1 MIWLNGELH
10 AAETAISAHDR
21 GLLLGE
27 SLFET
32 MLVTDN
38 VPQFWSAHVVRLQAS
53 CAAFGLMCPYDE
65 AALRDG
71 ARALCAASANEKKA
85 HRSILRL
92 TLTGGNGGRGLVPM
106 GEARPMV
113 MMQIG
118 DAPPRPEALS
128 LHNSDV
134 LRFAGQFGAAHK
146 TGQYVDNIM
155 ARRQALAAKAD
166 EAVMANQHGRLA
178 GAAAGNI
185 FVRFDNRLITP
196 PVSEGALPGIIR
208 GALLEMAMIDGLRIS
223 EAPIEMARLAA
234 ADGLFITNS
243 VNGVVAA
250 AFGSRE
256 TAQKKQGLALHD
268 ALPEFSSF

>member
-1 MIWLNGELH
+1 MIWLNGELR
-10 AAETAISAHDR
+10 AAETAISAQDR

-32 MLVTDN
+32 MLVKDN
-38 VPQFWSAHVVRLQAS
+38 VPQFWSAHLARLKAS
-53 CAAFGLMCPYDE
+53 CAAFGLVCHYDE

-71 ARALCAASANEKKA
+71 ARALFASSANDKKA

-92 TLTGGNGGRGLVPM
+92 TLTGGNGGRGLVPI

-113 MMQIG
+113 MMQIS
-118 DAPPRPEALS
+118 DAPPRPGALS

-146 TGQYVDNIM
+146 TGQYVDQIM

-178 GAAAGNI
+178 CAAAGNI
-185 FVRFDNRLITP
+185 FVRFGNRLITP

-208 GALLEMAMIDGLRIS
+208 GALLEVATIGDLRIS
-223 EAPIEMARLAA
+223 EAPIETARLAA
-234 ADGLFITNS
+234 ADGLFVTNS

-250 AFGSRE
+250 AYGTQA
-256 TAQKKQGLALHD
+256 TAQKKQGLVLND
-268 ALPEFSSF
+268 ALPEFSNF

>member
-1 MIWLNGELH
+1 MIWLNGELR
-10 AAETAISAHDR
+10 AAETAISAQDR

-32 MLVTDN
+32 MLVKDN
-38 VPQFWSAHVVRLQAS
+38 VPQFWSAHLARLKAS
-53 CAAFGLMCPYDE
+53 CAAFGLVCHYDE

-71 ARALCAASANEKKA
+71 AHALFASSANDKKA

-92 TLTGGNGGRGLVPM
+92 TLTGGNGGRGLVPI

-113 MMQIG
+113 MMQIS

-146 TGQYVDNIM
+146 TGQYVDQIR

-178 GAAAGNI
+178 CAAAGNI
-185 FVRFDNRLITP
+185 FVRFGNRLITP

-208 GALLEMAMIDGLRIS
+208 GALLEAASIGGMYIS
-223 EAPIEMARLAA
+223 EASIEMERLPA

-250 AFGSRE
+250 AYGTRA
-256 TAQKKQGLALHD
+256 TAQKKQGLVLHD
-268 ALPEFSSF
+268 ALPAFSNF